1 MTPPSDVGQAAR
13 DLAAEP
19 RIVVQAAATPPAARH
34 HTTGSARPT
43 PSTGSSPSRKR
54 RGTPT
59 TRGSSTPPTTA
70 ATSYIPAPPAI
81 RRCQRHQ
88 PAHARALRDGTG
100 DGLIGVAQAARTL
113 RSATTSA
120 SRAAVARGTWSLQPH
135 NPLPRARGASAKRWS
150 PDLPGAIHE
159 PEPLLQHPAHRNSRP
174 SLRPLP
180 EFSGTS
186 HDHCF
191 HANGPLVPAL
201 SQRRRRTRQ
210 RLRTPLGRS
219 RPAGR

>member
-19 RIVVQAAATPPAARH
+19 RIVVRAAATQPAARH

-43 PSTGSSPSRKR
+43 PSTGSSRSRKR

-59 TRGSSTPPTTA
+59 TRSSSAPPTTA

-120 SRAAVARGTWSLQPH
+120 SRAAVAGGTWSLQPH
-135 NPLPRARGASAKRWS
+135 NPLPRASGASAKRWVSRSTRRDPRAGTSASAPCASQLASIPS
-150 PDLPGAIHE
+150 PSPRILRHE
-159 PEPLLQHPAHRNSRP
+159 P
-174 SLRPLP
+174 
-180 EFSGTS
+180 
-186 HDHCF
+186 
-191 HANGPLVPAL
+191 
-201 SQRRRRTRQ
+201 
-210 RLRTPLGRS
+210 
-219 RPAGR
+219 